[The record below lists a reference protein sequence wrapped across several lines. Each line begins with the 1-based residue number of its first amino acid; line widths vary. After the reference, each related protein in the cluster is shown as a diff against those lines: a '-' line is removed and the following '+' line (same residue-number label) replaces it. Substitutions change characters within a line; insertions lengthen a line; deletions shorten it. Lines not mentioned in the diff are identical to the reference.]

1 MDPLQVEINFK
12 DRPTS
17 NKWAKFS
24 KVVLCFES
32 GGFDGKEMLK
42 VPMEVENVQEEIEEI
57 SKIWRLWA
65 STSNFSKRQIP
76 IL

>member
-1 MDPLQVEINFK
+1 MGKIFQGG
-12 DRPTS
+12 
-17 NKWAKFS
+17 
-24 KVVLCFES
+24 LCFES

-42 VPMEVENVQEEIEEI
+42 VPMEVENVQEEEIEEF
-57 SKIWRLWA
+57 SKIWGLWA

>member
-1 MDPLQVEINFK
+1 MGKILQGG
-12 DRPTS
+12 
-17 NKWAKFS
+17 
-24 KVVLCFES
+24 LCFES

-42 VPMEVENVQEEIEEI
+42 VRMEVENVKEEIEEI

-65 STSNFSKRQIP
+65 SACNFSKRKIP

>member
-1 MDPLQVEINFK
+1 VEINFK
-12 DRPTS
+12 DRPTL

-24 KVVLCFES
+24 QVGLCFES

-42 VPMEVENVQEEIEEI
+42 VPMEVENVQEEEIEEI

-65 STSNFSKRQIP
+65 SRI
-76 IL
+76 